1 MPAMA
6 GLINRCLQRVTD
18 GSLNTARRARLPSF
32 EMAHPPNRGG
42 DDTDL
47 ETLGTNSPMY
57 TPKMGED
64 NDETWTSPPPL
75 RRYTIKGGTV
85 QQVTDDSEHVR

>member
-1 MPAMA
+1 
-6 GLINRCLQRVTD
+6 
-18 GSLNTARRARLPSF
+18 
-32 EMAHPPNRGG
+32 
-42 DDTDL
+42 
-47 ETLGTNSPMY
+47 MY